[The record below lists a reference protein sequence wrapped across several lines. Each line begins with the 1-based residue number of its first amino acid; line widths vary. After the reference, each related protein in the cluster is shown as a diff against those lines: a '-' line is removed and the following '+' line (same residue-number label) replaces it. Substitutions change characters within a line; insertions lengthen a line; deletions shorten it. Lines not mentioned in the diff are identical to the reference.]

1 MRKLQRFSSFS
12 YDDEPIYDSIS
23 DFDQTHFQTHST
35 NDIQRATIETNS
47 FRSRQKINNNN
58 TASSVDSSE
67 ENRWQQY
74 WDWYIYSIYCIIKL
88 RCCIY
93 SSFHLICATHKHTA
107 RYFYCIFSECILTRD
122 NNIFINP
129 TFVCLLFQIIFFCI
143 YF

>member
-23 DFDQTHFQTHST
+23 DFDQTQFQTHST

-74 WDWYIYSIYCIIKL
+74 WDWYI
-88 RCCIY
+88 
-93 SSFHLICATHKHTA
+93 FHLLH
-107 RYFYCIFSECILTRD
+107 Y
-122 NNIFINP
+122 
-129 TFVCLLFQIIFFCI
+129 
-143 YF
+143 